1 MNVYTD
7 GSVLVSHGGVEMGQ
21 GLNTKMIQV
30 ASTALNIDASKIH
43 IAELSTDKAPNTA
56 QTVASMGS
64 DINGMAVLDAC
75 SKILKRL
82 EPYKTEQ
89 CQRWEDIVMAAYLDS
104 VSLSATG
111 FYTIHDIGY
120 NLETI
125 CVRTII

>member
-1 MNVYTD
+1 
-7 GSVLVSHGGVEMGQ
+7 
-21 GLNTKMIQV
+21 
-30 ASTALNIDASKIH
+30 
-43 IAELSTDKAPNTA
+43 
-56 QTVASMGS
+56 
-64 DINGMAVLDAC
+64 MAVLDAC

-120 NLETI
+120 NFETMSGRLFDYHVYGAGCSLVEI
-125 CVRTII
+125 DCLTGE